1 MTMRGIALL
10 AALLLVLGLDAGAA
24 RAQVGEGYDTTL
36 PIEITADSLE
46 VRQEEELAIF
56 TGNVDA
62 VQGDLILRADRLV
75 VYYRANAAE
84 SNAIRLIEAF
94 GNVFLSSPTET
105 AEGAKGLYNLDTDKV
120 ELTGAVVLTRGE
132 SVIRGDRLDM
142 DLATGRTRVSS
153 TVAGTQQNG
162 QGTGRVKALF
172 VPSGDD
178 AE

>member
-1 MTMRGIALL
+1 MATRVITLL
-10 AALLLVLGLDAGAA
+10 AVLLVLGGNAGAA
-24 RAQVGEGYDTTL
+24 PAQVGGGYDTSL

-46 VRQEEELAIF
+46 VQQDDQLAIF
-56 TGNVDA
+56 TGNVNA

-105 AEGAKGLYNLDTDKV
+105 AEGAKGVYNLDTDKI
-120 ELTGAVVLTRGE
+120 ELIGAVVLTRGE
-132 SVIRGDRLDM
+132 NVIRGDRLDM
-142 DLATGRTRVSS
+142 DLATGKSRVSS
-153 TVAGTQQNG
+153 QTPGNDGVFPDS
-162 QGTGRVKALF
+162 GRVKALF
-172 VPSGDD
+172 VPSNDD